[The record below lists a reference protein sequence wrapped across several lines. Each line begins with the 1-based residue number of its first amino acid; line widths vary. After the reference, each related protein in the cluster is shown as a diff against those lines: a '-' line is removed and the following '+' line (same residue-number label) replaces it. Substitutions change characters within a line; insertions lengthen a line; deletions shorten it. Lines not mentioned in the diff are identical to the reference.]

1 MVDTVDPSPN
11 QRIWPPKPDWN
22 EWDFLDYRSAG
33 LAHQSWNCTLDQLP
47 DKPIFDG
54 ANSVSVIEHLPADD
68 RRAMLADI
76 SARVRPGR
84 LVLLTIDLV
93 RGRDGLWNRNR
104 GLVVEDSSVH
114 GTFQNIVDEGEGV
127 GLELF
132 HQETVQDWGDAGVD
146 IGLLVF
152 RRTAPQTTYWW
163 MRARRRIATGIQR
176 SPT

>member
-1 MVDTVDPSPN
+1 MVAQLIADNLPVRSRLVDVRAGVTPLAPYLSYLGHVVDTVDPSPN
-11 QRIWPPKPDWN
+11 HRIWPPKPDWN

-33 LAHQSWNCTLDQLP
+33 LAHRSWNCTLDQLP

-54 ANSVSVIEHLPADD
+54 AYSVSVIEHLPADD

-104 GLVVEDSSVH
+104 GLVVEDPSVH
-114 GTFQNIVDEGEGV
+114 GTFQNIVDEG
-127 GLELF
+127 
-132 HQETVQDWGDAGVD
+132 
-146 IGLLVF
+146 
-152 RRTAPQTTYWW
+152 
-163 MRARRRIATGIQR
+163 RIER
-176 SPT
+176 